1 MQKASGI
8 GGSERHLL
16 SLLPALAEAGVEVR
30 MCVAATGRANDFTDR
45 LRELGVSY
53 STVDAGPHA
62 NPLLVAAL
70 RREMRAFRPDLA
82 HTHLIHADL
91 HGQLAAR
98 LAGVRGISSVHGTP
112 SFYLREPYRTA
123 RRIAGRSTTRT
134 IAISEH
140 VRAFVERLG
149 FARPGTAR
157 TVHYGIDASQW
168 PSSEAERTAARTS
181 FGIDD
186 GEFTVGVASRLI
198 PGKGHSVLLDA
209 HARASR
215 DVSRLRLFVAGDGPL
230 RAELERRAGELG
242 LDGRVCFLGFV
253 ADIQRFMAACD
264 ALAFP
269 TQPELSEGF
278 GLAALEAMAA
288 ARPVIATRVGSLPEV
303 VDDDVTGLLIAPG
316 SVDELARALTR
327 LADDETLRR
336 EMGERARI
344 RAGDEFSLG
353 AMVKRTLAVYAEAR

>member
-1 MQKASGI
+1 MSAGTIWRSTGDRDRLGHVIATIGTPVRCQRDRAPSSRQEPEAKRSCSSMRVLHVQKVSGI

-30 MCVAATGRANDFTDR
+30 MCVAATGRAADFTDR
-45 LRELGVSY
+45 LRELGVSH
-53 STVDAGPHA
+53 STVDAGPDA

-112 SFYLREPYRTA
+112 GFYLREPYRTA

-168 PSSEAERTAARTS
+168 PSSERGAGGGASELRDRAR
-181 FGIDD
+181 
-186 GEFTVGVASRLI
+186 
-198 PGKGHSVLLDA
+198 
-209 HARASR
+209 R
-215 DVSRLRLFVAGDGPL
+215 DRGG
-230 RAELERRAGELG
+230 G
-242 LDGRVCFLGFV
+242 
-253 ADIQRFMAACD
+253 
-264 ALAFP
+264 
-269 TQPELSEGF
+269 
-278 GLAALEAMAA
+278 GLAADPRQGALGASR
-288 ARPVIATRVGSLPEV
+288 RPCSGLPRRVSHCGCSLPEMDRCAPSSSV
-303 VDDDVTGLLIAPG
+303 APASSASTGG
-316 SVDELARALTR
+316 SASSASWPISAASWRHATCSPSR
-327 LADDETLRR
+327 LSR
-336 EMGERARI
+336 
-344 RAGDEFSLG
+344 S
-353 AMVKRTLAVYAEAR
+353 